1 MQALE
6 PVLGGDCHFMPEDPS
21 DEVESD
27 AVLCQYLSSRL
38 LEGVAASRAVLLL
51 QTHSAYTD
59 ALTLLELYWAIR
71 QKKTIICLRLQDS
84 PYDFS
89 LAERG
94 LQNLETNLWRT
105 SPRTAELVS
114 AWLEE
119 NTISFQ
125 HMANS
130 LAEYIPAVLTL
141 PVAFSPEASE
151 NGIIATL
158 EDIAM
163 RMHSE
168 RCCSGLAPVTPK
180 ALMPKINSTS
190 RPSLGNVLLK
200 SVQVFSK
207 GSALLHAA
215 AHGERAAHRMS
226 LMLLSATFISAIW
239 RGYVARQ
246 RAFHLRAMRDAAI
259 LIAWHTREW
268 LKRRRQRMA
277 TEAEHEQSEVRE
289 QSAGQ
294 PGALDWGLS
303 RRRALSRLREARARD
318 ERAMQL
324 RRQAMGSSNEVDA
337 YEQDAD
343 TAFAL
348 LIIASYARCWLGHH
362 ATARA
367 ARRRRALEEEAAAA
381 ALEEER
387 LKKASLEPIA
397 ITPELH
403 EAKQQMRNRARVKS
417 SEV

>member
-1 MQALE
+1 M
-6 PVLGGDCHFMPEDPS
+6 
-21 DEVESD
+21 
-27 AVLCQYLSSRL
+27 LCQHLSSRL
-38 LEGVAASRAVLLL
+38 LEGVAESRAVLLL

-105 SPRTAELVS
+105 SPRTAELVQ

-119 NTISFQ
+119 NMISFQ

-130 LAEYIPAVLTL
+130 LAEHIPAVLTL

-168 RCCSGLAPVTPK
+168 RCSSGLAPVTP
-180 ALMPKINSTS
+180 AISPQVLMPKIHSTS

-324 RRQAMGSSNEVDA
+324 RRQAMGSSNEVDS

-403 EAKQQMRNRARVKS
+403 EAKQQMRNRARIKS

>member
-1 MQALE
+1 M
-6 PVLGGDCHFMPEDPS
+6 
-21 DEVESD
+21 
-27 AVLCQYLSSRL
+27 LCQHLSSRL
-38 LEGVAASRAVLLL
+38 LEGVAKSRAVLLL
-51 QTHSAYTD
+51 QTHCAYTD

-105 SPRTAELVS
+105 SPRTAELVQ

-119 NTISFQ
+119 NMISFQ

-168 RCCSGLAPVTPK
+168 RCSSGLAPVTPK
-180 ALMPKINSTS
+180 ALMPKIPSTS

-226 LMLLSATFISAIW
+226 LMWLSATFIAAIW
-239 RGYVARQ
+239 HGYVARQ

-367 ARRRRALEEEAAAA
+367 ARRRRALEEETAAA

-403 EAKQQMRNRARVKS
+403 EAKQQMRNRARIKS

>member
-1 MQALE
+1 M
-6 PVLGGDCHFMPEDPS
+6 
-21 DEVESD
+21 
-27 AVLCQYLSSRL
+27 LCQHLSSRL
-38 LEGVAASRAVLLL
+38 LEGVAKSRAVLLL

-105 SPRTAELVS
+105 SPRTAELVQ
-114 AWLEE
+114 AWLED
-119 NTISFQ
+119 NMISFQ

-130 LAEYIPAVLTL
+130 LAEHIPAVLTL

-168 RCCSGLAPVTPK
+168 RCSSGLAPVTP
-180 ALMPKINSTS
+180 AISPQVLMPKIHSTS

-324 RRQAMGSSNEVDA
+324 RRQAMGSPNEVDA

-348 LIIASYARCWLGHH
+348 LIIATYARCWLGHH

-403 EAKQQMRNRARVKS
+403 EAKQQMRNRARIKS

>member
-1 MQALE
+1 M
-6 PVLGGDCHFMPEDPS
+6 DCHFTPEDPS
-21 DEVESD
+21 DEND
-27 AVLCQYLSSRL
+27 TRAVLCQHLSSRL

-105 SPRTAELVS
+105 SPRTAELVQ

-119 NTISFQ
+119 NMISFQ

-303 RRRALSRLREARARD
+303 RRRALSRLREARRRD

-324 RRQAMGSSNEVDA
+324 RRQATGSSNEVDG

-403 EAKQQMRNRARVKS
+403 EAKQQMRNRARIKS

>member
-1 MQALE
+1 M
-6 PVLGGDCHFMPEDPS
+6 
-21 DEVESD
+21 
-27 AVLCQYLSSRL
+27 LCQHLSSRL
-38 LEGVAASRAVLLL
+38 LEGVAESRAVLLL

-105 SPRTAELVS
+105 SPRTAELVGS
-114 AWLEE
+114 WLEE
-119 NTISFQ
+119 NMISFQ

-130 LAEYIPAVLTL
+130 LAEHIPAVLTL

-168 RCCSGLAPVTPK
+168 RCSSGLAPVTP
-180 ALMPKINSTS
+180 AISPQVLMPKIHSTS

-324 RRQAMGSSNEVDA
+324 RRQAMGSSNEVDS

-403 EAKQQMRNRARVKS
+403 EAKQQMRNRARIKS

>member
-1 MQALE
+1 M
-6 PVLGGDCHFMPEDPS
+6 
-21 DEVESD
+21 
-27 AVLCQYLSSRL
+27 LCQHLSSRL

-105 SPRTAELVS
+105 SPRTAELVQ

-119 NTISFQ
+119 NMISFQ

-130 LAEYIPAVLTL
+130 LAEHIPAVLTL

-168 RCCSGLAPVTPK
+168 RCSSGLAPVMPTISPQ
-180 ALMPKINSTS
+180 ALMPKIHSTS

-324 RRQAMGSSNEVDA
+324 RRQAMGSSIEVDA

-403 EAKQQMRNRARVKS
+403 EAKQQMRNRARIKS

>member
-1 MQALE
+1 M
-6 PVLGGDCHFMPEDPS
+6 
-21 DEVESD
+21 
-27 AVLCQYLSSRL
+27 LCQHLSSRL
-38 LEGVAASRAVLLL
+38 LEGVAKSRAVLLL
-51 QTHSAYTD
+51 QTHCAYTD

-119 NTISFQ
+119 NMISFQ

-168 RCCSGLAPVTPK
+168 RCSSGLAPVMPTISPQ
-180 ALMPKINSTS
+180 ALMPKIHSTS

-318 ERAMQL
+318 ERVMQL
-324 RRQAMGSSNEVDA
+324 RRQASSSKGQTFLIDLER
-337 YEQDAD
+337 DAD
-343 TAFAL
+343 TVLAL
-348 LIIASYARCWLGHH
+348 LIIAHYAHKWVRHL
-362 ATARA
+362 AAARA
-367 ARRRRALEEEAAAA
+367 ASLRRALEEQTAALEEQAAAA
-381 ALEEER
+381 AREEER
-387 LKKASLEPIA
+387 LKKVSMELIEIG
-397 ITPELH
+397 PELLQ
-403 EAKQQMRNRARVKS
+403 AKQHMRNRRGARRMS
-417 SEV
+417 CPF

>member
-1 MQALE
+1 M
-6 PVLGGDCHFMPEDPS
+6 DCHFTPEDPS
-21 DEVESD
+21 DEND
-27 AVLCQYLSSRL
+27 TRAVLCQHLSSRL

-105 SPRTAELVS
+105 SPRTAELVQ
-114 AWLEE
+114 AWLED
-119 NTISFQ
+119 NMISFQ

-130 LAEYIPAVLTL
+130 LAEHIPAVLTL

-168 RCCSGLAPVTPK
+168 RCSSGLAPVTP
-180 ALMPKINSTS
+180 AISPLMPKIHSTS

-337 YEQDAD
+337 YD

>member
-1 MQALE
+1 M
-6 PVLGGDCHFMPEDPS
+6 
-21 DEVESD
+21 
-27 AVLCQYLSSRL
+27 LCQHLSSRL
-38 LEGVAASRAVLLL
+38 LEGVAESRAVLLL
-51 QTHSAYTD
+51 QTHCAYTD

-94 LQNLETNLWRT
+94 LQHLETNLWRT
-105 SPRTAELVS
+105 SPRTAELVQ

-119 NTISFQ
+119 NMISFQ

-130 LAEYIPAVLTL
+130 LAVHIPAVLTL

-151 NGIIATL
+151 NSIIATL

-168 RCCSGLAPVTPK
+168 RCSSGLAPVTP
-180 ALMPKINSTS
+180 AISPLMPKMNSTS
-190 RPSLGNVLLK
+190 RPSLGKVLLK

-226 LMLLSATFISAIW
+226 LMLLSATFMAAIW

>member
-1 MQALE
+1 M
-6 PVLGGDCHFMPEDPS
+6 DCHFTPEDPS
-21 DEVESD
+21 DEND
-27 AVLCQYLSSRL
+27 TRAVLCQHLSSRL

-105 SPRTAELVS
+105 SPRTAELVQ

-119 NTISFQ
+119 NMISFQ

-130 LAEYIPAVLTL
+130 LAEHIPAVLTL

-168 RCCSGLAPVTPK
+168 RCSSGLAPVTP
-180 ALMPKINSTS
+180 AISPQVLMPKIHSTS

-303 RRRALSRLREARARD
+303 RRRALSRLREARRRD

-324 RRQAMGSSNEVDA
+324 RRQATGSSNEVDG

-367 ARRRRALEEEAAAA
+367 ASRRRALEEEAAAA

-403 EAKQQMRNRARVKS
+403 EAKQQMRNRARIKS